1 MEDRNMAFELEITAR
16 NMEVTDRIREYVH
29 KKVSKLDRHFEDI
42 DEIKVDFSFVR
53 SVRSSTDRHVA
64 QITARGRG
72 FMLRAEESADETFA
86 AFDTALEKM
95 QRQVERYKGKHQ
107 KGRGDGRSVSGISLD
122 SEAVKEEG
130 IVLIARRK
138 KFDLSPMNE
147 AEALEQMKLLA
158 HENFFIFFNIDS
170 NAINV
175 LYRRKDGSYGLIE
188 PMVRH

>member
-1 MEDRNMAFELEITAR
+1 MAFELEITAR
-16 NMEVTDRIREYVH
+16 NMDVTDRIRDYVN
-29 KKVSKLDRHFEDI
+29 KKVAKLDRHFENI
-42 DEIKVDFSFVR
+42 DEIKVDFSFVK

-107 KGRGDGRSVSGISLD
+107 KGRGDGRSVSELGLVNETVD
-122 SEAVKEEG
+122 QEEKAV
-130 IVLIARRK
+130 IARRK
-138 KFDLSPMNE
+138 EFDLLPMSE
-147 AEALEQMKLLA
+147 DEALEQMKLLA
-158 HENFFIFFNIDS
+158 HDNFFIFFNVDN

-188 PMVRH
+188 PIVRH

>member
-1 MEDRNMAFELEITAR
+1 MAFELEITAR

>member
-1 MEDRNMAFELEITAR
+1 MAFELEITAR

-122 SEAVKEEG
+122 SVAVKEEG

>member
-1 MEDRNMAFELEITAR
+1 MAFELEITAR
-16 NMEVTDRIREYVH
+16 NMEVTDRIREYVN
-29 KKVSKLDRHFEDI
+29 KKVAKLDRHFEDI
-42 DEIKVDFSFVR
+42 DEIKVDFSFVK
-53 SVRSSTDRHVA
+53 SVRSSTDRHIA

-86 AFDTALEKM
+86 AFDLALEKM
-95 QRQVERYKGKHQ
+95 QRQIERYKGKHQ
-107 KGRGDGRSVSGISLD
+107 KGRGDGRSVSALGMD
-122 SEAVKEEG
+122 SEAIKDEG
-130 IVLIARRK
+130 TPVIVRRK
-138 KFDLSPMNE
+138 AFDLIPMNE